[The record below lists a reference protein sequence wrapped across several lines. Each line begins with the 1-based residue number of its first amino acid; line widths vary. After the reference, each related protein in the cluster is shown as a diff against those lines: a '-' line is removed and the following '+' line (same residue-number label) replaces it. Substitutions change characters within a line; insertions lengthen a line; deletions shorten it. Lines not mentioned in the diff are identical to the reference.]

1 MADKTNGKFIFIVQ
15 QHHHGPLK
23 SPISILMTIYV
34 FDPAMTCFLFPLSS
48 FGILLGCGRSVAIY
62 HQGRYIALILPLLTQ
77 KYLSPNPMF

>member
-1 MADKTNGKFIFIVQ
+1 MTLWSLNENLIVQ
-15 QHHHGPLK
+15 HYHELWK
-23 SPISILMTIYV
+23 FLVSILMTIYV